1 MPLVI
6 YLPFQLR
13 MSVLFLLSSQGNL
26 LYLLS
31 FLLNFSISSF
41 NLSLRG
47 PALHDTHNAG
57 IPEIL
62 PITLK

>member
-31 FLLNFSISSF
+31 FLLNFSVSSF

-47 PALHDTHNAG
+47 PALHM
-57 IPEIL
+57 IL
-62 PITLK
+62 IMQVYQKFCQLH